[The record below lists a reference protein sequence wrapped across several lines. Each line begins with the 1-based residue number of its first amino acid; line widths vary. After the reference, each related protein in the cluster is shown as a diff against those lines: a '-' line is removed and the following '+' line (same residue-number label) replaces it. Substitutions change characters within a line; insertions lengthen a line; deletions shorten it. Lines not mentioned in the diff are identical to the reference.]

1 MLIFFDLCSE
11 CLVISMTE
19 EEDRHNKLSLLCT
32 CLGEG
37 TLTRKKKKKKEK
49 LHLLHDENKRKACV
63 LVYIQIMVVHTDT
76 GGTKIF
82 SCCYQKE
89 NKNMGQDIFD
99 KEIK

>member
-63 LVYIQIMVVHTDT
+63 LVYIQIMVQVGQRFFLAVIKKKT
-76 GGTKIF
+76 
-82 SCCYQKE
+82 
-89 NKNMGQDIFD
+89 KNMGQIIFD